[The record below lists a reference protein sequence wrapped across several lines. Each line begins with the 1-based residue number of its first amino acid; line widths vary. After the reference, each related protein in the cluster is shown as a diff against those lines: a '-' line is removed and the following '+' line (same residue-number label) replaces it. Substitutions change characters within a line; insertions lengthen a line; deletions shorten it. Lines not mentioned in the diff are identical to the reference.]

1 MIPAMPSAITSS
13 PNVRSAS
20 AQAAL
25 DTKTGDG
32 GPSAGTPDRSPTQRL
47 EALKLANAVR
57 TERALLKRDL
67 KAGRVRIETILRD
80 PPECVHSA
88 KVADIMLAV
97 PRYGRVKVAKVLQRC
112 RISPSKSVIGLSD
125 RQRGE
130 LVNALHRP

>member
-1 MIPAMPSAITSS
+1 MPSAITSS
-13 PNVRSAS
+13 PNVRSVS
-20 AQAAL
+20 AQAAS
-25 DTKTGDG
+25 DTKIGDG

-67 KAGRVRIETILRD
+67 KAGRVRIETILHD

-130 LVNALHRP
+130 LVDALHRP